1 MKVSQKLSVNEVYNI
16 ILNNILSLENEIID
30 LKDSFKRIPS
40 KKIYA
45 KIDNPSFDKSA
56 MDGYGYYDNGND
68 KFEITEDII
77 FAGDCKSDY
86 DVKVNSCVKIM
97 TGASIPKSINK
108 VSRFEAVKI
117 IEDGEKNYIRIE
129 EKEKSNNIIE
139 KGSDLKAN
147 DLLMDIKPLEAEDI
161 SVLASGGYSKIEVK
175 KSPKIAIISTGNE
188 LIDIS
193 KELEFGKI
201 YDSNSYLLSN
211 KLKSMNID
219 YNFYGIIKD
228 DYDILKSAVSKALEE
243 CDIIIVS
250 GGISFGDMDYSEKV
264 FDDLGIKKLCHGVLM
279 KPGKPFYFGIKEINI
294 KENRNKAV
302 FGVPGNPFAVLVSFE
317 NFIKPYIYNSMGY
330 KYSNIFFRM
339 PLFETYSRKKSNLEE
354 YMPADF
360 IHNENSSFVKLL
372 SYKGSF
378 CLPRNIKAL
387 MKINIGINEIKA
399 NENVEVK
406 FI

>member
-45 KIDNPSFDKSA
+45 KIDNPPFDKSA

-68 KFEITEDII
+68 KFEILEDII

-86 DVKVNSCVKIM
+86 NVKVNSCVKIM

-211 KLKSMNID
+211 KLKNMNID
-219 YNFYGIIKD
+219 CNFYGIIKD

-387 MKINIGINEIKA
+387 MKINIGISEIKA

>member
-1 MKVSQKLSVNEVYNI
+1 MKVSQKLSVSEVYNI
-16 ILNNILSLENEIID
+16 ISNNIVSLGNEIID
-30 LKDSFKRIPS
+30 LKDSLKRIPS

-45 KIDNPSFDKSA
+45 KIDNPPFDKSA

-68 KFEITEDII
+68 KFEIMEDVI
-77 FAGDCKSDY
+77 FAGDCKSDIN
-86 DVKVNSCVKIM
+86 VPENNCVKIM
-97 TGASIPKSINK
+97 TGAMIPKSVNK
-108 VSRFEAVKI
+108 VSKLEAVKI
-117 IEDGEKNYIRIE
+117 IEENGKNYICIE

-139 KGSDLKAN
+139 KGSDLKVN
-147 DLLMDIKPLEAEDI
+147 DLLIDIKPLEAEDI
-161 SVLASGGYSKIEVK
+161 SVLACGGYSKIEVK

-201 YDSNSYLLSN
+201 YDSNSHLISN
-211 KLKSMNID
+211 KLKNMNID

-228 DYDILKSAVSKALEE
+228 DYNILKSTISKALKE

-250 GGISFGDMDYSEKV
+250 GGVSFGDMDYSKKV
-264 FDDLGIKKLCHGVLM
+264 FDDLKIKKLCHGVLM
-279 KPGKPFYFGIKEINI
+279 KPGKPFYFGIKEIDI
-294 KENRNKAV
+294 EENRNKVV

-339 PLFETYSRKKSNLEE
+339 PLFETYSRKKSNMEE

-387 MKINIGINEIKA
+387 MKINIGINEIRA

>member
-16 ILNNILSLENEIID
+16 IQNNILSLENEIID

-40 KKIYA
+40 EKIYA
-45 KIDNPSFDKSA
+45 KIDNPPFDKSA

-68 KFEITEDII
+68 KFEILEDII
-77 FAGDCKSDY
+77 FAGDCKSDIN
-86 DVKVNSCVKIM
+86 VPRNSCVKIM
-97 TGASIPKSINK
+97 TGASIPKFVNK

-211 KLKSMNID
+211 KLKNMNID

>member
-1 MKVSQKLSVNEVYNI
+1 MKVSQKLSVSEVYNI
-16 ILNNILSLENEIID
+16 ISNNIISLGNEIID
-30 LKDSFKRIPS
+30 LKDSLKRIPS
-40 KKIYA
+40 KRIYA
-45 KIDNPSFDKSA
+45 KIDNPTFDKSA

-68 KFEITEDII
+68 KFEIMEDVI
-77 FAGDCKSDY
+77 FAGDCKSDIN
-86 DVKVNSCVKIM
+86 VPENNCVKIM
-97 TGASIPKSINK
+97 TGAMIPKSVNK
-108 VSRFEAVKI
+108 VSKLEAVKI
-117 IEDGEKNYIRIE
+117 IEEKGKNYICIE

-139 KGSDLKAN
+139 KGSDLKAD
-147 DLLMDIKPLEAEDI
+147 DLLIDIKPLEAEDI
-161 SVLASGGYSKIEVK
+161 SVLACGGYSKIEVK

-201 YDSNSYLLSN
+201 YDSNSHLISN
-211 KLKSMNID
+211 KLKNMNID

-228 DYDILKSAVSKALEE
+228 DYNILKSTISKALEE

-250 GGISFGDMDYSEKV
+250 GGISFGDMDYSKKV
-264 FDDLGIKKLCHGVLM
+264 FDDLKIKKLCHGVLM
-279 KPGKPFYFGIKEINI
+279 KPGKPFYFGIKEIDI
-294 KENRNKAV
+294 EENRHKAV

-330 KYSNIFFRM
+330 KYSNIFFRI
-339 PLFETYSRKKSNLEE
+339 PLFETYSRKKSNMEE

-378 CLPRNIKAL
+378 YLPRNIKAL
-387 MKINIGINEIKA
+387 MKINIGINEIRA

>member
-1 MKVSQKLSVNEVYNI
+1 MKVSQKLSVSEVYNI
-16 ILNNILSLENEIID
+16 ISNNIVSLGNEIID
-30 LKDSFKRIPS
+30 LKDSLKRIPS
-40 KKIYA
+40 KRIYA
-45 KIDNPSFDKSA
+45 KIDNPPFDKSA

-68 KFEITEDII
+68 KFEIMEDVI
-77 FAGDCKSDY
+77 FAGDCKSDIN
-86 DVKVNSCVKIM
+86 VPENNCVKIM
-97 TGASIPKSINK
+97 TGAMIPKSVNK
-108 VSRFEAVKI
+108 VSKLEAVKI
-117 IEDGEKNYIRIE
+117 IEENGKNYICIE

-139 KGSDLKAN
+139 KGSDLKVN
-147 DLLMDIKPLEAEDI
+147 DLLIDIKPLEAEDI
-161 SVLASGGYSKIEVK
+161 SVLACGGYSKIEVK

-201 YDSNSYLLSN
+201 YDSNSHLISN
-211 KLKSMNID
+211 KLKNMNID

-228 DYDILKSAVSKALEE
+228 DYNILKSTISKALEE

-250 GGISFGDMDYSEKV
+250 GGVSFGDMDYSKKV
-264 FDDLGIKKLCHGVLM
+264 FDDLKIKKLCHGVLM
-279 KPGKPFYFGIKEINI
+279 KPGKPFYFGIKEIDI
-294 KENRNKAV
+294 EENRNKVV

-339 PLFETYSRKKSNLEE
+339 PLFETYSRKKSNMEE

-387 MKINIGINEIKA
+387 MKINIGINEIRA

>member
-16 ILNNILSLENEIID
+16 IQNNILSLENEIID

-45 KIDNPSFDKSA
+45 KIDNPPFDKSA

-117 IEDGEKNYIRIE
+117 IEENGKNYIRIE

-175 KSPKIAIISTGNE
+175 KTPKIAIISTGNE

-339 PLFETYSRKKSNLEE
+339 PLFETYNRKKSNLEE

>member
-16 ILNNILSLENEIID
+16 IQNNILSLENEIID

-45 KIDNPSFDKSA
+45 KIDNPPFDKSA

-68 KFEITEDII
+68 KFEILEDII
-77 FAGDCKSDY
+77 FAGDCKSDIN
-86 DVKVNSCVKIM
+86 VPRNSCVKIM

-108 VSRFEAVKI
+108 VSRLEAVKI

-175 KSPKIAIISTGNE
+175 KTPKIAIISTGNE

-211 KLKSMNID
+211 KLKNMNID

>member
-1 MKVSQKLSVNEVYNI
+1 MKVSQKLSVSEVYNI
-16 ILNNILSLENEIID
+16 ISNNIISLGNEIID
-30 LKDSFKRIPS
+30 LKDSLKRIPS
-40 KKIYA
+40 KRIYA
-45 KIDNPSFDKSA
+45 KIDNPPFDKSA

-68 KFEITEDII
+68 KFEIMEDVI
-77 FAGDCKSDY
+77 FAGDCKSDIN
-86 DVKVNSCVKIM
+86 VPENNCVKIM
-97 TGASIPKSINK
+97 TGAMIPKSVNK
-108 VSRFEAVKI
+108 VSKLEAVKI
-117 IEDGEKNYIRIE
+117 IEENGKNYICIE

-147 DLLMDIKPLEAEDI
+147 DLLIDIKPLEAEDI
-161 SVLASGGYSKIEVK
+161 SVLACGGYSKIEVK

-201 YDSNSYLLSN
+201 YDSNSHLISN
-211 KLKSMNID
+211 KLKNMNID

-228 DYDILKSAVSKALEE
+228 DYNILKSTISKALEE

-250 GGISFGDMDYSEKV
+250 GGVSFGDMDYSKKV
-264 FDDLGIKKLCHGVLM
+264 FDDLKIKKLCHGVLM
-279 KPGKPFYFGIKEINI
+279 KPGKPFYFGIKEIDI
-294 KENRNKAV
+294 EENRHKAV

-330 KYSNIFFRM
+330 KYSNIFFRI
-339 PLFETYSRKKSNLEE
+339 PLFETYSRKKSNMEE

-378 CLPRNIKAL
+378 YLPRNIKAL
-387 MKINIGINEIKA
+387 MKINIGINEIRA

>member
-1 MKVSQKLSVNEVYNI
+1 MKVSQKLSVSEVYNI
-16 ILNNILSLENEIID
+16 ISNNIISLGNEIID
-30 LKDSFKRIPS
+30 LKDSLKRIPS
-40 KKIYA
+40 KRIYA
-45 KIDNPSFDKSA
+45 KIDNPPFDKSA

-68 KFEITEDII
+68 KFEIMEDVI
-77 FAGDCKSDY
+77 FAGDCKSDIN
-86 DVKVNSCVKIM
+86 VPENNCVKIM
-97 TGASIPKSINK
+97 TGAMIPKSVNK
-108 VSRFEAVKI
+108 VSKLEAVKI
-117 IEDGEKNYIRIE
+117 IEENGKNYICIE

-147 DLLMDIKPLEAEDI
+147 DLLIDIKPLEAEDI
-161 SVLASGGYSKIEVK
+161 SVLACGGYSKIEVK

-201 YDSNSYLLSN
+201 YDSNSHLISN
-211 KLKSMNID
+211 KLKNMNID

-228 DYDILKSAVSKALEE
+228 DYNILKSTISKALEE

-250 GGISFGDMDYSEKV
+250 GGVSFGDMDYSKKV
-264 FDDLGIKKLCHGVLM
+264 FDDLKIKKLCHGVLM
-279 KPGKPFYFGIKEINI
+279 KPGKPFYFGIKEIDI
-294 KENRNKAV
+294 EENRNKVV

-339 PLFETYSRKKSNLEE
+339 PLFETYSRKKSNMEE

-387 MKINIGINEIKA
+387 MKINIGINEIRA

>member
-1 MKVSQKLSVNEVYNI
+1 MKVSQKLSVSEVYNI
-16 ILNNILSLENEIID
+16 ISNNIVSLGNEIID
-30 LKDSFKRIPS
+30 LKDSLKRIPS

-45 KIDNPSFDKSA
+45 KIDNPPFDKSA
-56 MDGYGYYDNGND
+56 MDGYGYYDNGSD
-68 KFEITEDII
+68 KFEIMEDII
-77 FAGDCKSDY
+77 FAGDCKSDIN
-86 DVKVNSCVKIM
+86 VPENNCVKIM
-97 TGASIPKSINK
+97 TGAMIPKSVNK
-108 VSRFEAVKI
+108 VSKLEAVKI
-117 IEDGEKNYIRIE
+117 IEENGKNYICIE

-139 KGSDLKAN
+139 KGSDLKVN
-147 DLLMDIKPLEAEDI
+147 DLLIDIKPLEAEDI
-161 SVLASGGYSKIEVK
+161 SVLACGGYSKIEVK

-201 YDSNSYLLSN
+201 YDSNSHLISN
-211 KLKSMNID
+211 KLKNMNID

-228 DYDILKSAVSKALEE
+228 DYNILKSTISKALKE

-250 GGISFGDMDYSEKV
+250 GGVSFGDMDYSKKV
-264 FDDLGIKKLCHGVLM
+264 FDDLKIKKLCHGVLM
-279 KPGKPFYFGIKEINI
+279 KPGKPFYFGIKEIDI
-294 KENRNKAV
+294 EENRNKVV

-339 PLFETYSRKKSNLEE
+339 PLFETYSRKKSNMEE

-387 MKINIGINEIKA
+387 MKINIGINEIRA

>member
-1 MKVSQKLSVNEVYNI
+1 MKVSQKLSVSEVYNI
-16 ILNNILSLENEIID
+16 ISNNIISLGNEIID
-30 LKDSFKRIPS
+30 LKDSLKRIPS
-40 KKIYA
+40 KRIYA
-45 KIDNPSFDKSA
+45 KIDNPPFDKSA

-68 KFEITEDII
+68 KFEIMEDVI
-77 FAGDCKSDY
+77 FAGDCKSDIN
-86 DVKVNSCVKIM
+86 VPENNCVKIM
-97 TGASIPKSINK
+97 TGAMIPKSVNK
-108 VSRFEAVKI
+108 VSKLEAVKI
-117 IEDGEKNYIRIE
+117 IEENGKNYICIE

-139 KGSDLKAN
+139 KGSDLKVN
-147 DLLMDIKPLEAEDI
+147 DLLIDIKPLEAEDI
-161 SVLASGGYSKIEVK
+161 SVLACGGYSKIEVK

-201 YDSNSYLLSN
+201 YDSNSHLISN
-211 KLKSMNID
+211 KLKNMNID

-228 DYDILKSAVSKALEE
+228 DYNILKSTISKALKE

-250 GGISFGDMDYSEKV
+250 GGVSFGDMDYSKKV
-264 FDDLGIKKLCHGVLM
+264 FDDLKIKKLCHGVLM
-279 KPGKPFYFGIKEINI
+279 KPGKPFYFGIKEIDI
-294 KENRNKAV
+294 EENRHKAV

-339 PLFETYSRKKSNLEE
+339 PLFETYSRKKSNMEE

-387 MKINIGINEIKA
+387 MKINIGINEIRA

>member
-1 MKVSQKLSVNEVYNI
+1 MKVSQKLSVSEVYNI
-16 ILNNILSLENEIID
+16 ISNNIVSLGNEIID
-30 LKDSFKRIPS
+30 LKDSLKRIPS
-40 KKIYA
+40 KRIYA
-45 KIDNPSFDKSA
+45 KIDNPPFDKSA

-68 KFEITEDII
+68 KFEIMEDVI
-77 FAGDCKSDY
+77 FAGDCKSDIN
-86 DVKVNSCVKIM
+86 VPENNCVKIM
-97 TGASIPKSINK
+97 TGAMIPKSVNK
-108 VSRFEAVKI
+108 VSKLEAVKI
-117 IEDGEKNYIRIE
+117 IEENGKNYICIE

-139 KGSDLKAN
+139 KGSDLKVN
-147 DLLMDIKPLEAEDI
+147 DLLIDIKPLEAEDI
-161 SVLASGGYSKIEVK
+161 SVLACGGYSKIEVK

-201 YDSNSYLLSN
+201 YDSNSHLISN
-211 KLKSMNID
+211 KLKNMNID

-228 DYDILKSAVSKALEE
+228 DYNILKSTISKALKE

-250 GGISFGDMDYSEKV
+250 GGVSFGDMDYSKKV
-264 FDDLGIKKLCHGVLM
+264 FDDLKIKKLCHGVLM
-279 KPGKPFYFGIKEINI
+279 KPGKPFYFGIKEIDI
-294 KENRNKAV
+294 EENRNKVV

-339 PLFETYSRKKSNLEE
+339 PLFETYSRKKSNMEE

-387 MKINIGINEIKA
+387 MKINIGINEIRA

>member
-1 MKVSQKLSVNEVYNI
+1 MKVSQKLSVSEVYNI
-16 ILNNILSLENEIID
+16 ISNNIVSLGNEIID
-30 LKDSFKRIPS
+30 LKDSLKRIPS
-40 KKIYA
+40 KRIYA
-45 KIDNPSFDKSA
+45 KIDNPTFDKSA

-68 KFEITEDII
+68 KFEIMEDVI
-77 FAGDCKSDY
+77 FAGDCKSDIN
-86 DVKVNSCVKIM
+86 VPENNCVKIM
-97 TGASIPKSINK
+97 TGAMIPKSVNK
-108 VSRFEAVKI
+108 VSKLEAVKI
-117 IEDGEKNYIRIE
+117 IEENGKNYICIE

-147 DLLMDIKPLEAEDI
+147 DLLIDIKPLEAEDI
-161 SVLASGGYSKIEVK
+161 SVLACGGYSKIEVK

-201 YDSNSYLLSN
+201 YDSNSHLISN
-211 KLKSMNID
+211 KLKNMNID

-228 DYDILKSAVSKALEE
+228 DYNILKSTISKALEE

-250 GGISFGDMDYSEKV
+250 GGVSFGDMDYSKKV
-264 FDDLGIKKLCHGVLM
+264 FDDLKIKKLCHGVLM
-279 KPGKPFYFGIKEINI
+279 KPGKPFYFGIKEIDI
-294 KENRNKAV
+294 EENRHKAV

-339 PLFETYSRKKSNLEE
+339 PLFETYSRKKSNMEE

-387 MKINIGINEIKA
+387 MKINIGINEIRA

>member
-1 MKVSQKLSVNEVYNI
+1 MKVSQKLSVSEVYNI
-16 ILNNILSLENEIID
+16 ISNNIISLGNEIID
-30 LKDSFKRIPS
+30 LKDSLKRIPS
-40 KKIYA
+40 KRIYA
-45 KIDNPSFDKSA
+45 KIDNPPFDKSA

-68 KFEITEDII
+68 KFEIMEDVI
-77 FAGDCKSDY
+77 FAGDCKSDIN
-86 DVKVNSCVKIM
+86 VPENNCVKIM
-97 TGASIPKSINK
+97 TGAMIPKSVNK
-108 VSRFEAVKI
+108 VSKLEAVKI
-117 IEDGEKNYIRIE
+117 IEENGKNYICIE

-139 KGSDLKAN
+139 KGSDLKVN
-147 DLLMDIKPLEAEDI
+147 DLLIDIKPLEAEDI
-161 SVLASGGYSKIEVK
+161 SVLACGGYSKIEVK

-201 YDSNSYLLSN
+201 YDSNSHLISN
-211 KLKSMNID
+211 KLKNMNID

-228 DYDILKSAVSKALEE
+228 DYNILKSTISKALKE

-250 GGISFGDMDYSEKV
+250 GGVSFGDMDYSKKV
-264 FDDLGIKKLCHGVLM
+264 FDDLKIKKLCHGVLM
-279 KPGKPFYFGIKEINI
+279 KPGKPFYFGIKEIDI
-294 KENRNKAV
+294 EENRHKAV

-339 PLFETYSRKKSNLEE
+339 PLFETYSRKKSSMEE

-378 CLPRNIKAL
+378 YLPRNIKAL
-387 MKINIGINEIKA
+387 MKINIGINEIRA

>member
-1 MKVSQKLSVNEVYNI
+1 MKVSQKLSVSEVYNI
-16 ILNNILSLENEIID
+16 ISNNIVSLGNEIID
-30 LKDSFKRIPS
+30 LKDSLKRIPS

-45 KIDNPSFDKSA
+45 KIDNPPFDKSA

-68 KFEITEDII
+68 KFEIMEDVI
-77 FAGDCKSDY
+77 FAGDCKSDIN
-86 DVKVNSCVKIM
+86 VPENNCVKIM
-97 TGASIPKSINK
+97 TGAMIPKSVNK
-108 VSRFEAVKI
+108 VSKLEAVKI
-117 IEDGEKNYIRIE
+117 IEENGKNYICIE

-139 KGSDLKAN
+139 KGSDLKVN
-147 DLLMDIKPLEAEDI
+147 DLLIDIKPLEAEDI
-161 SVLASGGYSKIEVK
+161 SVLACGGYSKIEVK

-201 YDSNSYLLSN
+201 YDSNSHLISN
-211 KLKSMNID
+211 KLKNMNID

-228 DYDILKSAVSKALEE
+228 DYNILKSTISKALKE

-250 GGISFGDMDYSEKV
+250 GGVSFGDMDYSKKV
-264 FDDLGIKKLCHGVLM
+264 FDDLKIKKLCHGVLM
-279 KPGKPFYFGIKEINI
+279 KPGKPFYFGIKEIDI
-294 KENRNKAV
+294 EENRHKAV

-339 PLFETYSRKKSNLEE
+339 PLFETYSRKKSNMEE

-387 MKINIGINEIKA
+387 MKINIGINEIRA

>member
-1 MKVSQKLSVNEVYNI
+1 MKVSQKLSVSEVYNI
-16 ILNNILSLENEIID
+16 ISNNIVSLGNEIID
-30 LKDSFKRIPS
+30 LKDSLKRIPS

-45 KIDNPSFDKSA
+45 KIDNPPFDKSA
-56 MDGYGYYDNGND
+56 MDGYGYYDNGSD
-68 KFEITEDII
+68 KFEIMEDII
-77 FAGDCKSDY
+77 FAGDCKSDIN
-86 DVKVNSCVKIM
+86 VPENNCVKIM
-97 TGASIPKSINK
+97 TGAMIPKSVNK
-108 VSRFEAVKI
+108 VSKLEAVKI
-117 IEDGEKNYIRIE
+117 IEENGKNYICIE

-139 KGSDLKAN
+139 KGSDLKVN
-147 DLLMDIKPLEAEDI
+147 DLLIDIKPLEAEDI
-161 SVLASGGYSKIEVK
+161 SVLACGGYSKIEVK

-201 YDSNSYLLSN
+201 YDSNSHLISN
-211 KLKSMNID
+211 KLKNMNID

-228 DYDILKSAVSKALEE
+228 DYNILKSTISKALKE

-250 GGISFGDMDYSEKV
+250 GGVSFGDMDYSKKV
-264 FDDLGIKKLCHGVLM
+264 FDDLKIKKLCHGVLM
-279 KPGKPFYFGIKEINI
+279 KPGKPFYFGIKEIDI
-294 KENRNKAV
+294 EENRHKAV

-339 PLFETYSRKKSNLEE
+339 PLFETYSRKKSNMEE

-387 MKINIGINEIKA
+387 MKINIGINEIRA

>member
-1 MKVSQKLSVNEVYNI
+1 MKVSQKLSVSEVYNI
-16 ILNNILSLENEIID
+16 ISNNIVSLGNEIID
-30 LKDSFKRIPS
+30 LKDSLKRIPS

-45 KIDNPSFDKSA
+45 KIDNPPFDKSA
-56 MDGYGYYDNGND
+56 MDGYGYYDNGSD
-68 KFEITEDII
+68 KFEIMEDII
-77 FAGDCKSDY
+77 FAGDCKSDIN
-86 DVKVNSCVKIM
+86 VPENNCVKIM
-97 TGASIPKSINK
+97 TGAMIPKSVNK
-108 VSRFEAVKI
+108 VSKLEAVKI
-117 IEDGEKNYIRIE
+117 IEENGKNYICIE

-139 KGSDLKAN
+139 KGSDLKVN
-147 DLLMDIKPLEAEDI
+147 DLLIDIKPLEAEDI
-161 SVLASGGYSKIEVK
+161 SVLACGGYSKIEVK

-201 YDSNSYLLSN
+201 YDSNSHLISN
-211 KLKSMNID
+211 KLKNMNID

-228 DYDILKSAVSKALEE
+228 DYNILKSTISKALEE

-250 GGISFGDMDYSEKV
+250 GGVSFGDMDYSKKV
-264 FDDLGIKKLCHGVLM
+264 FDDLKIKKLCHGVLM
-279 KPGKPFYFGIKEINI
+279 KPGKPFYFGIKEIDI
-294 KENRNKAV
+294 EENRNKVV

-339 PLFETYSRKKSNLEE
+339 PLFETYSRKKSNMEE

-387 MKINIGINEIKA
+387 MKINIGINEIRA

>member
-1 MKVSQKLSVNEVYNI
+1 MKVSQKLSVSEVYNI
-16 ILNNILSLENEIID
+16 ISNNIISLGNEIID
-30 LKDSFKRIPS
+30 LKDSLKRIPS
-40 KKIYA
+40 KRIYA
-45 KIDNPSFDKSA
+45 KIDNPPFDKSA

-68 KFEITEDII
+68 KFEIMEDVI
-77 FAGDCKSDY
+77 FAGDCKSDIN
-86 DVKVNSCVKIM
+86 VPENNCVKIM
-97 TGASIPKSINK
+97 TGAMIPKSVNK
-108 VSRFEAVKI
+108 VSKLEAVKI
-117 IEDGEKNYIRIE
+117 IEENGKNYICIE

-139 KGSDLKAN
+139 KGSDLKVN
-147 DLLMDIKPLEAEDI
+147 DLLIDIKPLEAEDI
-161 SVLASGGYSKIEVK
+161 SVLACGGYSKIEVK

-201 YDSNSYLLSN
+201 YDSNSHLISN
-211 KLKSMNID
+211 KLKNMNID

-228 DYDILKSAVSKALEE
+228 DYNILKSTISKALEE

-250 GGISFGDMDYSEKV
+250 GGISFGDMDYSKKV
-264 FDDLGIKKLCHGVLM
+264 FDDLKIKKLCHGVLM
-279 KPGKPFYFGIKEINI
+279 KPGKPFYFGIKEIDI
-294 KENRNKAV
+294 EENRNKVV

-339 PLFETYSRKKSNLEE
+339 PLFETYSRKKSNMEE

-387 MKINIGINEIKA
+387 MKINIGINEIRA